1 MCGGEDDHLMLPLQ
15 EPFKPPP
22 VRLDSSGARVYSVA
36 KEELNKIT
44 EEVPPLF
51 QVVCSRRSAVLRIQ
65 VEHYLILFINN
76 EQVVR

>member
-15 EPFKPPP
+15 EPFKPPT
-22 VRLDSSGARVYSVA
+22 VRLDSSSARVYSVP

-51 QVVCSRRSAVLRIQ
+51 QVVPGKMQCSAVRIQ
-65 VEHYLILFINN
+65 AEDY
-76 EQVVR
+76 